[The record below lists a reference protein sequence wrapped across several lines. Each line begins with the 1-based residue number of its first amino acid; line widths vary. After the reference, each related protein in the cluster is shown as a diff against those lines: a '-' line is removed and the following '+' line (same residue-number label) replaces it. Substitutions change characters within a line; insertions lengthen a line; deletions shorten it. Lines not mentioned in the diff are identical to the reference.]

1 MYLKSN
7 NKYGTC
13 ILQKNIR
20 PEGVVVTGRGVQ
32 VCKTRSVGM
41 GGDGWE
47 LERIGYSK
55 NVQIVVC
62 RYLQRFV
69 GVWPKFSFFANFR
82 MNKKINPPVQEGV
95 H

>member
-32 VCKTRSVGM
+32 VCKTRNVGM
-41 GGDGWE
+41 GEDGQE

-62 RYLQRFV
+62 MCMTQIFV
-69 GVWPKFSFFANFR
+69 LCKFQNEQK
-82 MNKKINPPVQEGV
+82 NKPPV

>member
-13 ILQKNIR
+13 ILQKILC

-47 LERIGYSK
+47 F
-55 NVQIVVC
+55 VVVC
-62 RYLQRFV
+62 RCRLQFV
-69 GVWPKFSFFANFR
+69 GAWPVFTLFANFR
-82 MNKKINPPVQEGV
+82 MNKKVSLPLREGV